1 TTLNADDTPL
11 SAAAMTSAF
20 ADFDAILATVSDRLP
35 SAVFPDGDARTR
47 IIANFGVGFSHI
59 DVAAARDRDIV

>member
-1 TTLNADDTPL
+1 MKPRLIVTRKWPTAVEAILAERFDTTLNADDTPL

-35 SAVFPDGDARTR
+35 VAVF
-47 IIANFGVGFSHI
+47 
-59 DVAAARDRDIV
+59 